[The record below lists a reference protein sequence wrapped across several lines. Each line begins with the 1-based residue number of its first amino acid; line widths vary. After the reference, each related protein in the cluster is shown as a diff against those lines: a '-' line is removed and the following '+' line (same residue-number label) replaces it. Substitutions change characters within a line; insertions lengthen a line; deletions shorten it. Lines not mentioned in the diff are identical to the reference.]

1 MTIEAYQIVEALLSF
16 EPRKRSINETHEEA
30 RDVIYKDRVVKDG
43 ILICPHCNNEIGEKA
58 TFSDDDLKTT
68 RHRECNGIIKFRP
81 PDDETLATIERAW
94 GIRFNKETN
103 EWEPIT
109 RPGAPKSDE
118 DSNGEPDDYDEYA

>member
-1 MTIEAYQIVEALLSF
+1 MNIAAYQIVEALLDF
-16 EPRKRSINETHEEA
+16 DPRKPVRLQEDHLPGEA
-30 RDVIYKDRVVKDG
+30 KDVIYKDRVQKDG

-58 TFSDDDLKTT
+58 TYSDDDLKTT

-103 EWEPIT
+103 EWTPID
-109 RPGAPKSDE
+109 RPSTGKLEDE
-118 DSNGEPDDYDEYA
+118 EPDDYDEYD